1 MFGNTFGHLFR
12 LTSFGESHGV
22 GVGGVV
28 DGCPPSIDLDE
39 SVLQRELDLRR
50 PGSSPASTSRSEAD
64 KVKIL
69 SGVYQGKTTG
79 TPIAFIVHNQDAK
92 SADYDKLNDLFR
104 PGHAD
109 YTYVAKFGHRDPRGG
124 GRSSGRETIARV
136 GGGAIAQAL
145 LSKEGIDMCAYTLEL
160 GGIAAE
166 ASDIAGS
173 VERPYFAPNAK
184 VIKKWDT
191 LISNTVAAGD
201 TLGGIVELIARNVPP
216 GLGEP
221 VFGKLD
227 AMIAAGLMSVG
238 AVKGVEIGA
247 GFSCARMKGSEHN
260 DQITPSG
267 FMSNNAGGILGGI
280 SSGQD
285 IVVRVAVKPI
295 PSIAK
300 LQDTINKKGEP
311 SKLNIGG
318 RHDICAIPRIVPV
331 LKSMLALVLADAVL
345 LQRRVEL

>member
-28 DGCPPSIDLDE
+28 DGCPPDIDLDE
-39 SVLQRELDLRR
+39 SILQIELDLRR
-50 PGSSPASTSRSEAD
+50 PGASPASTTRSESD

-69 SGVYQGKTTG
+69 SGVYKGRTTG
-79 TPIAFIVHNQDAK
+79 TPIAFLVHNQDAK
-92 SADYDKLNDLFR
+92 SSDYEKLGDTFR

-109 YTYVAKFGHRDPRGG
+109 YTYVAKFRHHDPRGG

-145 LSKEGIDMCAYTLEL
+145 LRKNNIELCAYTVEL
-160 GGIAAE
+160 GGIAAKKP
-166 ASDIAGS
+166 DIAGS
-173 VERPYFAPNAK
+173 RERPYFSPDPGI
-184 VIKKWDT
+184 IKKWNALVAAT
-191 LISNTVAAGD
+191 RAAGD
-201 TLGGIVELIARNVPP
+201 TLGGIVEIVARNVPP

-227 AMIAAGLMSVG
+227 AMIAAGMMSVG
-238 AVKGVEIGA
+238 AVKGVEIGS

-260 DQITPSG
+260 DPISPSG
-267 FMSNNAGGILGGI
+267 FMSNNAGGVLGGI

-285 IVVRVAVKPI
+285 IVVRAAVKPI
-295 PSIAK
+295 PSIARP
-300 LQDTINKKGEP
+300 QDTINRKGEA
-311 SKLNIGG
+311 SRLTVGG

-331 LKSMLALVLADAVL
+331 LKGMLALVLADAL
-345 LQRRVEL
+345 LLHRRM